1 MKCVKCGTEFNFPP
15 CPTCERNRKL
25 EESNR
30 LSEEQNR
37 KLAEQN
43 RLIEEENR
51 ANARFRDE
59 QEKRERERNRREEQ
73 YYEEQRNLARAE
85 ELDEQFSR
93 RLNELLKY
101 AEERNLTPYYF
112 YNHEHFSS
120 IIGNLLEA
128 ETTRELWEITQKCYS
143 NDNSLP
149 IANIANIITNEI
161 REKIVEKCLKE
172 FNKLMSYMESNER
185 ILYAGQYDKSLKPE
199 FKLGDIKQAASTH
212 SADYVIM
219 LAETPKFYAIFPTD
233 LLSDCDSESGYE
245 GKKIVI
251 ADFDY
256 FLFLKNNKEAEKL
269 VQIISNTTKRL
280 NSTKEAVNKIVFDTI
295 SEYSKTNPVPVY
307 NNDNLLENNVA
318 QLREKMNKLSS
329 SYSSDRSIIGRII
342 SVLPALFAFP
352 LVRMLYEGF
361 FGLSNGIAA
370 ATVTVVIAALL
381 SAVSRIIFG
390 VVTGILALVGAFW
403 VCVEVIGIDGVFIIL
418 FISIAAGAIIGSLL
432 AWILGKIDD
441 GIYLIKRNKRDKLID
456 EVKKQID
463 KEEKSTAEEKQI
475 NDVSSEKVRKK
486 WAQGLTN
493 LLMNKLDIFYDNLKD
508 VKQIQD

>member
-1 MKCVKCGTEFNFPP
+1 MKCFKCGTEFNFPP

-25 EESNR
+25 EEQNR

-51 ANARFRDE
+51 ANARFREE
-59 QEKRERERNRREEQ
+59 QERRERERNRREEQ

-93 RLNELLKY
+93 RLDELGEY

-112 YNHEHFSS
+112 YNHGHFSS
-120 IIGNLLEA
+120 IILGFLEA

-143 NDNSLP
+143 SDNSP
-149 IANIANIITNEI
+149 PIANIITNEI
-161 REKIVEKCLKE
+161 REKIAEKCLKE
-172 FNKLMSYMESNER
+172 FNKLMSYLESNER
-185 ILYAGQYDKSLKPE
+185 ILYARQYDKSLLPE
-199 FKLGDIKQAASTH
+199 FKLGDIRQAASTH
-212 SADYVIM
+212 SADYIIM
-219 LAETPKFYAIFPTD
+219 LAETPKFYAVFPTD
-233 LLSDCDSESGYE
+233 LLSDCDSESGYD

-295 SEYSKTNPVPVY
+295 SEYSRTNPVPVY

-318 QLREKMNKLSS
+318 QLREKMNKLYS
-329 SYSSDRSIIGRII
+329 SYPGDRSIISRII

-370 ATVTVVIAALL
+370 TTVTVVIAALL

-432 AWILGKIDD
+432 AWILEKIDD
-441 GIYLIKRNKRDKLID
+441 GIYNIKRNKIDKLID
-456 EVKKQID
+456 EVKKQIV
-463 KEEKSTAEEKQI
+463 KEEKSIAEEKQI
-475 NDVSSEKVRKK
+475 NDVSSEKARKK
-486 WAQGLTN
+486 WEQGLTN